1 MEKLM
6 IPIRRSNRLSGSS
19 GSQIPFRRAA
29 ALHDSRRPC
38 SSTQIQSQGAKRKHL
53 SSCASWGA
61 KRARS
66 ALRSGGDGDKQAL
79 SGRSLPPPPHTNNR
93 CVHLIHFLLAPSWG
107 AKRARSAL
115 GCGCPPAV
123 SIRSLGSGG
132 GNPALSVGSL
142 PCPDNSSICADWAN
156 IGDGPAGRIAELA
169 LASDVADYARFRT
182 ACRSWRRCSP
192 DPCAGGLDGR
202 FLPRRWIM
210 LDKALAGPR
219 RRRFL
224 NISTGECVRMD
235 LPVVDEH
242 TLLALTPE
250 GLLLLLHEPTLVV
263 RLLNPLTYQLTD
275 LPPVTGL
282 LRLEEHRARS
292 CGIELGQVLKV
303 YSTGLVADGAAIA
316 VHFGCPRVLAV
327 AKPGDESWTPVEVDD
342 TYMNSAL
349 PFAGRFY
356 CASYRGVMV
365 LSLSSDQRPPR
376 LLMVAER
383 CKSFFFCIVT
393 DSLHLVDNGGE
404 LMLIHRTLYC
414 ENDQDQEEDDSGN
427 DQDQEEFEENDDA
440 ECMREYEVY
449 RVNLDAG
456 ILTPVKSLNGRAIFM
471 GISRTISISA
481 DAFPSVT
488 PNTIYLG
495 YECDREIR
503 GYNIADGS
511 VEPLHYSSLGPD
523 CAVDCLR
530 YCIQSVGTDFA

>member
-1 MEKLM
+1 
-6 IPIRRSNRLSGSS
+6 
-19 GSQIPFRRAA
+19 
-29 ALHDSRRPC
+29 
-38 SSTQIQSQGAKRKHL
+38 
-53 SSCASWGA
+53 
-61 KRARS
+61 
-66 ALRSGGDGDKQAL
+66 
-79 SGRSLPPPPHTNNR
+79 
-93 CVHLIHFLLAPSWG
+93 
-107 AKRARSAL
+107 
-115 GCGCPPAV
+115 
-123 SIRSLGSGG
+123 
-132 GNPALSVGSL
+132 
-142 PCPDNSSICADWAN
+142 
-156 IGDGPAGRIAELA
+156 
-169 LASDVADYARFRT
+169 
-182 ACRSWRRCSP
+182 
-192 DPCAGGLDGR
+192 
-202 FLPRRWIM
+202 M

-235 LPVVDEH
+235 LPVVAEH

-414 ENDQDQEEDDSGN
+414 ENYQDQEEDDSGN

-449 RVNLDAG
+449 RVDLDAG

-488 PNTIYLG
+488 PNTINLG